1 MIDRWRRHETVQG
14 LRFKKGTIGSM
25 SEPIVIL
32 IACPVG
38 EPAASLARGLVETG
52 LAACVNHLPGMR
64 STYRWKGEIVTDA
77 EDLLLVKTTR
87 ERFAALEAFV
97 VEHHPY
103 EVPEIVALPLAEGH
117 APYLAWL
124 EASVSAS

>member
-1 MIDRWRRHETVQG
+1 MIDRWRLPETVQG
-14 LRFKKGTIGSM
+14 LRFKKGTIPVM

-32 IACPVG
+32 IACPPG
-38 EPAASLARGLVETG
+38 EPAATLAHGLVEAG

-64 STYRWKGEIVTDA
+64 STYRWKGEVVTDA

-87 ERFAALEAFV
+87 GRFAALEAFV

-103 EVPEIVALPLAEGH
+103 EVPEIVALPMVEGH
-117 APYLAWL
+117 TPYLAWL
-124 EASVSAS
+124 EASVAAS

>member
-1 MIDRWRRHETVQG
+1 
-14 LRFKKGTIGSM
+14 M
-25 SEPIVIL
+25 SEPIAIL

-38 EPAASLARGLVETG
+38 EPAAALSRGLVESG

-64 STYRWKGEIVTDA
+64 STYRWKGEVVTDA

-87 ERFAALEAFV
+87 EAFAAVEAYV
-97 VEHHPY
+97 IEHHPY
-103 EVPEIVALPLAEGH
+103 EVPEVVALSLVEGH

-124 EASVSAS
+124 EASVDAR